1 MSVKAFGLE
10 KCFPITF
17 QKCKIDPVQVVR
29 SNVGLE
35 LIKIEDLKVD
45 LNDGVFVEHS
55 AVALFEHEIASC
67 PLIGRE
73 GTPSHTHTC
82 TLYIVRL

>member
-1 MSVKAFGLE
+1 ML
-10 KCFPITF
+10 
-17 QKCKIDPVQVVR
+17 R
-29 SNVGLE
+29 SNVGLA

-67 PLIGRE
+67 LLIGRE
-73 GTPSHTHTC
+73 GTSHTHTPC
-82 TLYIVRL
+82 LTLSGFHTCDKSKR